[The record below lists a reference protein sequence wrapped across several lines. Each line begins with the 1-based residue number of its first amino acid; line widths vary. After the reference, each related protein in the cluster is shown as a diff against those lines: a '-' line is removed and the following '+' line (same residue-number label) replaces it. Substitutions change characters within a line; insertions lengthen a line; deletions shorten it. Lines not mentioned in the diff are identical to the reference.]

1 MSQIDNSQS
10 FTSVVA
16 NIVNIDNL
24 ISASGTI
31 GGTIFGSGTFIA
43 ESLSVTSDA
52 LFDQDIHVSGASLL
66 NFVQANIVGSSTIV
80 GTTVNTTALTVSGT
94 ANVNRLFVSGS
105 SQLNNADVRDL
116 SVGNLTITGTS
127 AFNTLSAGSLLITG
141 TASIQALT
149 VGNLTVTGIFIGPT
163 GAIGNTGPTGIQ
175 GNTGAI
181 GNTGPTGIQG
191 NTGPTGTQG
200 VTGATGT
207 QGVTGPTGTQGVT
220 GATGAIGNT
229 GPTGIQ
235 GVTGPT
241 GAIGNTGPTGID
253 GNTGPTGIDGNTGPT
268 GIEGNTGPTGIE
280 GSTGPT
286 GVQGSTGPTG
296 VQGNTGPTGPTIFTG
311 SAGSFSIGNL
321 SAGIISNT
329 GSANFVNTS
338 LTGTTTSN
346 TLYAQSQSVTD
357 FSTIIPS
364 SACYNCD
371 ARIAV
376 TGLGSN
382 TLNVVSNITGC
393 GVVQK
398 FWISTDGPYPANA
411 YIRVV
416 ADNITVWGNTGTSP
430 TATGINN
437 NPLAVDILTTAGIP
451 FLYSVI
457 FNTKHMGTNVLTTN
471 QSAGYVAVDIP
482 FKTNCKIL
490 LYTPE
495 SNFLFSSQV
504 SYTFYPL
511 SIVTLDS
518 RYGYCQPFQWIATYN
533 TEYILC
539 NVQAGTNGAML
550 AGIRFNIINQ
560 SGQWDESPIRIYQS
574 DNGQA
579 TNLTPATSFD
589 TSGRSLVFSGA
600 VNGSVVA
607 SSSGLADYIDSSLN
621 FANGVF
627 TNDENGLMAI
637 FSNTPGIFDDLSMYK
652 FYREGRFP
660 SVQAGKFMT
669 VTITAG
675 NIRQSQSGNFTINGV
690 CYFYT

>member
-1 MSQIDNSQS
+1 MGAQELDYSSVVDAGGLHVVCVRKNTRVNWTINKMSQIDNSQS

-31 GGTIFGSGTFIA
+31 GGTIFESGTFIA

-163 GAIGNTGPTGIQ
+163 GAFGNTGPTGVQ
-175 GNTGAI
+175 GN
-181 GNTGPTGIQG
+181 
-191 NTGPTGTQG
+191 
-200 VTGATGT
+200 
-207 QGVTGPTGTQGVT
+207 
-220 GATGAIGNT
+220 TGAIGNT

-253 GNTGPTGIDGNTGPT
+253 GNTGPTGVQGNTGPT
-268 GIEGNTGPTGIE
+268 GIDGN
-280 GSTGPT
+280 
-286 GVQGSTGPTG
+286 TGPTG

-311 SAGSFSIGNL
+311 SAGSFSVGNL

-371 ARIAV
+371 ARISV

-382 TLNVVSNITGC
+382 TLNVVSNLTGC

-490 LYTPE
+490 LYTPG